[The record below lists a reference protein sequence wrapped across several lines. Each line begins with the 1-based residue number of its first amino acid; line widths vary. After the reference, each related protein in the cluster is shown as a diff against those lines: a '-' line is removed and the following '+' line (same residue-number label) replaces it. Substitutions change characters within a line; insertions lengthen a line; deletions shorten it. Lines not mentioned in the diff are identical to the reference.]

1 MFTRQVYSATK
12 KWRENVIVIV
22 IYEKKQNVMSSSDT
36 KTKNL
41 KAVHTTKEN
50 YHTDER

>member
-1 MFTRQVYSATK
+1 MFTRQNYSATK

-22 IYEKKQNVMSSSDT
+22 IHENPPNVMSSSDT

-41 KAVHTTKEN
+41 SAVHATEEN
-50 YHTDER
+50 YDTDER